1 LTNAEFESRRLIVTD
16 EISIGKGNRNLPV
29 VQDLLGGALVFI
41 GNSNGNGNGD
51 GVDEGIDAAIP
62 EKRRYGK
69 DNKRSGRH
77 GKVRSFTAL
86 QFSP

>member
-1 LTNAEFESRRLIVTD
+1 MTNAEFESRRLIVTD

-51 GVDEGIDAAIP
+51 GVDAAIA